1 MKSTPHFLLPSK
13 IRRRR
18 LCLLLFALCGALLC
32 RKPLAAQTCNYTV
45 TTLADSGAGSLRA
58 GLADSTATDICF
70 GVSGAISLSSTL
82 QIFTPVTITGSTSVI
97 IDGNNQVQIFL
108 VEESSATDAVRINGL
123 TLTHGNATAGNSI
136 AGGALQVL
144 QGNVTLVGASITS
157 NTAESGGG
165 VYNQATLTL
174 SGCGITNNTATSG
187 AGGGIENFSGGTL
200 TLQNSSVTGNVDSA
214 SRGGGVDNGGSLT
227 ITGGTFSGNQAT
239 QGGAISNNIYYASI
253 YDSAG
258 TLFSSNT
265 ASQDGGA
272 IYNEGSMSILQALF
286 TGNASQSSNADYVS
300 CGGAICNL
308 FSANVNEST
317 FTTNTT
323 SGSGGAIQNSSSGYL
338 NLEDDTIVG
347 NAAIVSGS
355 GLDIVSS
362 SSIPTIN
369 NTIIAENSAI
379 AGAANSD
386 CNGCVAANGVA
397 NLIGVTVN
405 LGPLAI
411 NGGPTQTMMPLP
423 GGPAINAGNPSPPGT
438 EGFDATDQRAFSRL
452 SPSGG
457 LDIGAVQTH
466 YSSVSF
472 LAQPSNTLPNQT
484 ITPAVAAQVV
494 EVDNSTTNYPQGVPV
509 NISLQD
515 TQGTQVTGALTG
527 TLTQRPT
534 VSNGVTSAVF
544 PNLAINTAG
553 TYKLFATTA
562 ISANSASADPTY
574 SGTSASFQIAQPVI
588 TWQPAPF
595 PYGPLPMSVL
605 NATATLFGSPA
616 TGTFVYTF
624 VSGGATIT
632 AGQIYPAGT
641 HPVQVAFTPTGTTI
655 PYTLAAT
662 LQINPATPILTW
674 ATPAPIFTST
684 ALSATQLDATAR
696 GVTGGAL
703 PGAFVYNP
711 AAGTTLAAGS
721 QVLKTTFT
729 PTDTANYT
737 TATAQVSI
745 QVNAPT
751 GASVA
756 IHASA
761 TTITFGQSV
770 MFTAVVTGTDG
781 QPFSGGTATFTVDG
795 TGIGSATIV
804 NGSGSVTATSV
815 TGGSHQI
822 GVSYTDSSTPQPL
835 TSSTTL
841 TVNKATPTLT
851 WATPAAITTST
862 ALGGTQL
869 DATAAG
875 VSANAL
881 TGTFAYTPAAGTML
895 SVGAH
900 VLSTIFTPS
909 DTVDYTT
916 ASAQVTIQVNYSP
929 IAIASVSPSTTA
941 LSTSPLPIAIAGSGF
956 TPTSVAE
963 VNGTAVATSVQSV
976 NALTATIPAADLT
989 AAGTLSLSV
998 YDPSS
1003 KFTSNIVHIA
1013 VTAPAAN
1020 VTVSVP
1026 PTTGSGEQPGITIA
1040 LNSPYPSDLSG
1051 TLALTFAPKSANA
1064 VDDPAVQFATG
1075 GRTFNFTVTAGT
1087 TTTPVV
1093 ALQTGTVAGTITVTL
1108 ALTTGGVD
1116 VTPPGVSPI
1125 TLVIAPAAPVITS
1138 VRFTNDT
1145 AGLITVVINGFS
1157 NARDMTQATFVFTG
1171 SDAQSLGSAQV
1182 QIPVSSLFSPWYSS
1196 STSDQYG
1203 SEFTYTQ
1210 SFQLSKPDSNITGV
1224 SATLANSIG
1233 TSGSVNSQ

>member
-1 MKSTPHFLLPSK
+1 MKATPHFLLLSTVL
-13 IRRRR
+13 RRR
-18 LCLLLFALCGALLC
+18 LCLLVLVLCGALLC
-32 RKPLAAQTCNYTV
+32 RIPLAAQTCNYTV

-58 GLADSTATDICF
+58 GLADSAVTDICF
-70 GVSGAISLSSTL
+70 GVSGTVSLSSTL
-82 QIFTPVTITGSTSVI
+82 QIFTPVTITGSTSLI
-97 IDGNNQVQIFL
+97 IDGNNLVQIFL
-108 VEESSATDAVRINGL
+108 VEESSSTDAVRINGL

-144 QGNVTLVGASITS
+144 QGNVTVVGTIITS

-174 SGCGITNNTATSG
+174 SGCGITNNTAING
-187 AGGGIENFSGGTL
+187 AGGGIENTSAGNL
-200 TLQNSSVTGNVDSA
+200 TLQDSAVTGNVDSA
-214 SRGGGVDNGGSLT
+214 SPGGGVDNGGTLT

-239 QGGAISNNIYYASI
+239 RGGAISNNSYYASI
-253 YDSAG
+253 NDSAG
-258 TLFSSNT
+258 TLFSSNA

-272 IYNEGSMSILQALF
+272 VYNQGNFSVTQALF
-286 TGNASQSSNADYVS
+286 NGNASQSSVSDYIS
-300 CGGAICNL
+300 CGGAFCNYGT
-308 FSANVNEST
+308 ATVTEST
-317 FTTNTT
+317 FTANIT
-323 SGSGGAIQNSSSGYL
+323 SGSGGAIENTFYAYL
-338 NLEDDTIVG
+338 DLEHDTIVG
-347 NAAIVSGS
+347 NTATVSGS
-355 GLDIVSS
+355 GLFVESYS
-362 SSIPTIN
+362 VPTIN
-369 NTIIAENSAI
+369 NTIIAGNTAI
-379 AGAANSD
+379 AGANSD
-386 CNGCVAANGVA
+386 CDGCVATNGLA

-405 LGPLAI
+405 LGPLAA
-411 NGGPTQTMMPLP
+411 NGGPTETMMPLP
-423 GGPAINAGNPSPPGT
+423 GGPAINAGDPTAT
-438 EGFDATDQRAFSRL
+438 EGIDPTDQRGFSRL

-484 ITPAVAAQVV
+484 VTPPVAVQVI

-509 NISLQD
+509 NVSLQD
-515 TQGTQVTGALTG
+515 PQGVQVTGVLTG
-527 TLTQRPT
+527 TLTRSPT
-534 VSNGVTSAVF
+534 VSSGVTSAVF
-544 PNLAINTAG
+544 PDLILNTAG

-562 ISANSASADPTY
+562 ISGNSASADPTY
-574 SGTSASFQIAQPVI
+574 SATSTSFQIAQPVI

-595 PYGPLPMSVL
+595 PYGPLPVSVL

-641 HPVQVAFTPTGTTI
+641 YPVQVAFTPSGTTT
-655 PYTLAAT
+655 PYTLGAT
-662 LQINPATPILTW
+662 LQINPATPVLTW

-684 ALSATQLDATAR
+684 ALSATQLDATAK
-696 GVTGGAL
+696 GVTGAAL

-711 AAGTTLAAGS
+711 AAGTTFAAGS

-737 TATAQVSI
+737 TATAQVNI

-751 GASVA
+751 AASIA

-761 TTITFGQSV
+761 ATITFGQSV

-781 QPFSGGTATFTVDG
+781 KPFSGGTATFTVDG

-804 NGSGSVTATSV
+804 NGSGSVTAASV
-815 TGGSHQI
+815 GGGTHQI

-835 TSSTTL
+835 TNSTTL
-841 TVNKATPTLT
+841 TVNKATPTLA
-851 WATPAAITTST
+851 WATPAAITAST

-869 DATAAG
+869 DATATG
-875 VSANAL
+875 VTAAAL
-881 TGTFAYTPAAGTML
+881 PGAFAYTPASGTML

-929 IAIASVSPSTTA
+929 IAIASVSPSTTP
-941 LSTSPLPIAIAGSGF
+941 LSSSPLAIAIAGSGF

-963 VNGTAVATSVQSV
+963 VNGTAVATSVQSAT
-976 NALTATIPAADLT
+976 ALTATIPAADI
-989 AAGTLSLSV
+989 AVAGTLSLSV

-1003 KFTSNIVHIA
+1003 KFTSNIVHIT
-1013 VTAPAAN
+1013 VTAQAAD
-1020 VTVSVP
+1020 VTVTVP
-1026 PTTGSGEQPGITIA
+1026 PTTGSGDQPGITIV
-1040 LNSPYPSDLSG
+1040 LNSPYPTDLLG
-1051 TLALTFAPKSANA
+1051 TLTLTFAPKSANG
-1064 VDDPAVQFATG
+1064 VDDPAVQFSTG
-1075 GRTFNFTVTAGT
+1075 GRTLNFTVPAGT
-1087 TTTPVV
+1087 TTTPAV

-1125 TLVIAPAAPVITS
+1125 TLVIAPGAPVITS
-1138 VRFTNDT
+1138 VKFTNDT
-1145 AGLITVVINGFS
+1145 TGLITVVINGFS
-1157 NARDMTQATFVFTG
+1157 NTRDMTQATFIFTG

-1182 QIPVSSLFSPWYSS
+1182 QIPVTSLFSPWYTSAA
-1196 STSDQYG
+1196 SDQYG

-1210 SFQLSKPDSNITGV
+1210 NFQLSKPDANITGV

>member
-1 MKSTPHFLLPSK
+1 MKPNLPSFLRSK
-13 IRRRR
+13 VWRRR
-18 LCLLLFALCGALLC
+18 LCLLVFGFCGALLC
-32 RKPLAAQTCNYTV
+32 RIPAVAQTCNYTV
-45 TTLADSGAGSLRA
+45 TTVADSGAGSLRA
-58 GLADSTATDICF
+58 GLADSTVTDICF
-70 GVSGAISLSSTL
+70 GVSGTITLSSTL

-108 VEESSATDAVRINGL
+108 VEESSVTDAVRINGL

-174 SGCGITNNTATSG
+174 SGCGITNNTAING
-187 AGGGIENFSGGTL
+187 AGGGIENSSGASL
-200 TLQNSSVTGNVDSA
+200 TLQDSAVTGNVDSA
-214 SRGGGVDNGGSLT
+214 SPGGGVDNGGTLT
-227 ITGGTFSGNQAT
+227 ITGGIFSGNQAT
-239 QGGAISNNIYYASI
+239 RGGAISNNVYSASI
-253 YDSAG
+253 DDSAG
-258 TLFSSNT
+258 TIFSSNT

-272 IYNEGSMSILQALF
+272 VYNQGNLSVTRALF
-286 TGNASQSSNADYVS
+286 NGNASQSSVSDYSS
-300 CGGAICNL
+300 CGGALCNY
-308 FSANVNEST
+308 STATVTEST
-317 FTTNTT
+317 FTANIT
-323 SGSGGAIQNSSSGYL
+323 SGSGGAIDNTFYAYL
-338 NLEDDTIVG
+338 ELEHDTIAG
-347 NAAIVSGS
+347 NTANLSGS
-355 GLDIVSS
+355 GLLTESYSV
-362 SSIPTIN
+362 PTIN
-369 NTIIAENSAI
+369 NTIIAGNTAI
-379 AGAANSD
+379 AGANSD
-386 CNGCVAANGVA
+386 CSGCVATNGVA

-405 LGPLAI
+405 LGPLAA
-411 NGGPTQTMMPLP
+411 NGGPTETMMPLP
-423 GGPAINAGNPSPPGT
+423 GDPAINAGDPAAT
-438 EGFDATDQRAFSRL
+438 EGIDATDQRGFSRL

-472 LAQPSNTLPNQT
+472 LAQPSNALPNQT
-484 ITPAVAAQVV
+484 VTPPVAVQVI

-509 NISLQD
+509 NVSLQD
-515 TQGTQVTGALTG
+515 TQGVQVTGALTG
-527 TLTQRPT
+527 TLTHNPT
-534 VSNGVTSAVF
+534 VSSGVTSAVF
-544 PNLAINTAG
+544 PDLVLNTAG

-562 ISANSASADPTY
+562 ISGNSASADPTY
-574 SGTSASFQIAQPVI
+574 SATSTSFQIAPPVI

-595 PYGPLPMSVL
+595 PYGPLPVSVL

-641 HPVQVAFTPTGTTI
+641 YPVQVAFTPTGTTT
-655 PYTLAAT
+655 PYAQPAT
-662 LQINPATPILTW
+662 LQINRATPVLTW

-684 ALSATQLDATAR
+684 ALSATQLDATAK
-696 GVTGGAL
+696 GVASSAL

-711 AAGTTLAAGS
+711 VAGTTLAAGL

-737 TATAQVSI
+737 TATAQVNI

-751 GASVA
+751 ASSVA

-761 TTITFGQSV
+761 ATITFGQSV

-795 TGIGSATIV
+795 TGIGSTTIV

-822 GVSYTDSSTPQPL
+822 GVSYTDSSTTQPL
-835 TSSTTL
+835 TNSTPL
-841 TVNKATPTLT
+841 TVNKATPTLA
-851 WATPAAITTST
+851 WATPAAITAST

-869 DATAAG
+869 NATATG
-875 VSANAL
+875 VAANAL
-881 TGTFAYTPAAGTML
+881 AGTFAYAPAAGTML

-900 VLSTIFTPS
+900 ILSTTFTPS
-909 DTVDYTT
+909 DTVDYTS
-916 ASAQVTIQVNYSP
+916 ASAQVTIQVNNS
-929 IAIASVSPSTTA
+929 
-941 LSTSPLPIAIAGSGF
+941 
-956 TPTSVAE
+956 
-963 VNGTAVATSVQSV
+963 
-976 NALTATIPAADLT
+976 
-989 AAGTLSLSV
+989 
-998 YDPSS
+998 
-1003 KFTSNIVHIA
+1003 
-1013 VTAPAAN
+1013 PAAN

-1026 PTTGSGEQPGITIA
+1026 PTTGSGEQPSITIT
-1040 LNSPYPSDLSG
+1040 LNSPYPTDLVG
-1051 TLALTFAPKSANA
+1051 ILTLSFAPTANG
-1064 VDDPAVQFATG
+1064 VDDPAIQFSTG
-1075 GRTFNFTVTAGT
+1075 GRTLNFTVPAGT
-1087 TTTPVV
+1087 TTTPAV

-1116 VTPPGVSPI
+1116 VTPSGVSPI
-1125 TLVIAPAAPVITS
+1125 TLVVAPAAPVITN
-1138 VRFTNDT
+1138 VKFTNDT
-1145 AGLITVVINGFS
+1145 SGLITVVINGFS
-1157 NARDMTQATFVFTG
+1157 NTRDMTQATFVFTG

-1182 QIPVSSLFSPWYSS
+1182 QIPVTSLFSPWY
-1196 STSDQYG
+1196 TSALSGQYG

-1210 SFQLSKPDSNITGV
+1210 NFQLSKPDANITGV